1 MKKQKQSARGPEISN
16 FRLNEQYRQ
25 TILRR
30 ALARAFDSEEERMR
44 ASELLL
50 GGMVYDDVYPKEVQ
64 RLMSKMPEGF
74 LPIATSL
81 TVAFD
86 GEVDQ
91 VRFGERR
98 VADKDNSFKPVV
110 NYESDHPIAVE
121 HSEVSKRR
129 RDLNARREKARRDVL
144 ALLESCRSSSQLL
157 ATWPEAA
164 QFMDSMSPTSQVV
177 DLAVPVEEINL
188 ELGLG

>member
-1 MKKQKQSARGPEISN
+1 
-16 FRLNEQYRQ
+16 
-25 TILRR
+25 
-30 ALARAFDSEEERMR
+30 MR
-44 ASELLL
+44 ASELML
-50 GGMVYDDVYPKEVQ
+50 GGMVYDDVYPKAVQ

-74 LPIATSL
+74 LPTATSFA
-81 TVAFD
+81 VAFD
-86 GEVDQ
+86 GVVDQ
-91 VRFGERR
+91 VGFSERR
-98 VADKDNSFKPVV
+98 VADKDNSFRPVV

-121 HSEVSKRR
+121 NSEVSKRR

-164 QFMDSMSPTSQVV
+164 QFMEGMSPTSQVV